1 MIIFSSPTVR
11 PVSSF
16 YPDEETVLIRIADHE
31 GLLLRHDD
39 RIEDYGEPGAG
50 CCDDSI
56 RAQALVSWVRLLAY
70 HGRAW

>member
-31 GLLLRHDD
+31 GS
-39 RIEDYGEPGAG
+39 
-50 CCDDSI
+50 CCATTIASRTTES
-56 RAQALVSWVRLLAY
+56 RAPDVATTRSEHRRWCR
-70 HGRAW
+70 G